1 MILENIIKW
10 AEELTGRNSEK
21 PCMNAKIETS
31 MYCEIIKTVS

>member
-21 PCMNAKIETS
+21 PCIRDRIN
-31 MYCEIIKTVS
+31 V